1 MGVLRTPL
9 SRYSPKSDLSEEGS
23 LTVRFLQAVPPVLKL
38 TYGFT
43 LEQAGLAFIAAIAG
57 ALLAAAS
64 SILIERIAY
73 PREVKKTGNMSMVDI
88 EYRFLPA
95 VVGSVFITTALFW
108 IGWTAKPSVSWAS
121 PVIGTGLFV
130 WGNMMV
136 LVRTAISSSSI
147 QTPMLTEPP
156 QISIISYLFDAFA
169 PPETLSAL
177 TVAASLRL
185 LVAAAIPLVIIQD
198 ITRLGGGWAYSIFGF
213 IAAALMVLPYLG
225 YRFGSEARAKSR
237 YNQGQMMAIGE
248 KMVEQMEGGTGST
261 SQMMS
266 SVDV

>member
-1 MGVLRTPL
+1 M
-9 SRYSPKSDLSEEGS
+9 
-23 LTVRFLQAVPPVLKL
+23 LKL
-38 TYGFT
+38 THGFT
-43 LEQAGLAFIAAIAG
+43 LEQAGLAFIAAIGG

-64 SILIERIAY
+64 SILIGRIAY
-73 PREVKKTGNMSMVDI
+73 QREVKKTGHMGIVDI

-95 VVGSVFITTALFW
+95 TVGSVFITVALFW

-121 PVIGTGLFV
+121 PVMGTGLFV

-136 LVRTAISSSSI
+136 LVRNCLARLALSLSSK
-147 QTPMLTEPP
+147 MLPADGPP
-156 QISIISYLFDAFA
+156 LQISIISYLFDAFA

-177 TVAASLRL
+177 TIAASLRL

-225 YRFGSEARAKSR
+225 YRFGSNARSKSR
-237 YNQGQMMAIGE
+237 YNQAQAMAMGE
-248 KMVEQMEGGTGST
+248 KIAGQQTESSMGGE
-261 SQMMS
+261 SQTRMS